1 MIEWWNSLDLM
12 MKILWGITI
21 AVSLVFVIQTIMTF
35 IGAGDAGD
43 FDLDTGTDGMDVP
56 DVSAGDASA
65 GDASAG
71 DISADAAEGAHLGS
85 GMHLLTFRNMVNFFL
100 GFGWTSVLMHEKIGS
115 TSLLMIISI
124 LVGIA
129 LVFLVMYLFKW
140 LASMQQSG
148 NINVFKEA
156 VDCQGT
162 VYLTIPGERGGTGKV
177 QITINNSVRE
187 YAAVTDGPTLKTG
200 TEIKVVE
207 VVSADTLLVEEL
219 NSVII

>member
-1 MIEWWNSLDLM
+1 MIDWWNSLDLM

-21 AVSLVFVIQTIMTF
+21 SVSLIFVIQTIMTF

-43 FDLDTGTDGMDVP
+43 FDLDAGPDGMDAPV
-56 DVSAGDASA
+56 DAS
-65 GDASAG
+65 GDL
-71 DISADAAEGAHLGS
+71 SADAAEGAHLGS
-85 GMHLLTFRNMVNFFL
+85 GMNLLTFRNMVNFFL
-100 GFGWTSVLMHEKIGS
+100 GFGWTSVLMHDKIGS
-115 TSLLMIISI
+115 TSLLMIVSI
-124 LVGIA
+124 IVGII

-156 VDCQGT
+156 VDCQGK
-162 VYLTIPGERGGTGKV
+162 VYLTIPGERSGTGKV

-187 YAAVTDGPTLKTG
+187 YAAVTEGPELKTG
-200 TEIKVVE
+200 TEIRVVE
-207 VVSADTLLVEEL
+207 VVSADTLLVEEI